1 MSIVVSA
8 SRRTDLPASFP
19 DVLAGALREEKAHVL
34 GPAGRSYDVD
44 LRPENVHT
52 LVLWSKDFAN
62 YLADRS
68 GLRGLVAKYA
78 QAYFHFTITG
88 LGGTF
93 LEKGVPS
100 PDEAMAQLPKLV
112 AAAGSPARVSVR
124 FDPVLFWREGEQ
136 VLTNLAFFERLAPRV
151 ADAGIA
157 DVRVSFAQWYGKA
170 KRRAMKQGFMFVDP
184 DEGEKRARAMELTAT
199 AAKWGLAL
207 HACAQAFLAEVP
219 GFKPSSCID
228 GPRLRELHPCH
239 EAVSIRKDRTQRPE
253 CRCTESKDIGSYAQ
267 ICPHSCV
274 YCYASAV

>member
-8 SRRTDLPASFP
+8 SRRTDLAASFP
-19 DVLAGALREEKAHVL
+19 DVLAGALREEKARVL
-34 GPAGRSYDVD
+34 GPGGRAYDVD

-68 GLRGLVAKYA
+68 GLGELVAKYE

-88 LGGTF
+88 LGGTL
-93 LEKGVPS
+93 LERGVPS

-124 FDPVLFWREGEQ
+124 FDPVVFWRDGG
-136 VLTNLAFFERLAPRV
+136 VLRTNLPFFNRLAPRV
-151 ADAGIA
+151 ADAGIE

-170 KRRAMKQGFMFVDP
+170 KRRAEKRGFDFVDP
-184 DEGEKRARAMELTAT
+184 GEGEKRARALEIAGT

-207 HACAQAFLAEVP
+207 NACAQAFLTGVP
-219 GFKPSSCID
+219 GFRPSSCID
-228 GPRLRELHPCH
+228 GSRLRELHPRR
-239 EAVSIRKDRTQRPE
+239 EPVSVRKDRSQRPE
-253 CRCTESKDIGSYAQ
+253 CGCTESKDIGSYTQ
-267 ICPHSCV
+267 VCPHSCV
-274 YCYASAV
+274 YCYASAG